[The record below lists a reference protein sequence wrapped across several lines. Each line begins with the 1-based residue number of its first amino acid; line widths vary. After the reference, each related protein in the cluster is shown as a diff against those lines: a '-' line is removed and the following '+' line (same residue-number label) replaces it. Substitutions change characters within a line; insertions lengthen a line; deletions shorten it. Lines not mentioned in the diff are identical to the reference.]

1 LTVESPEAVKEA
13 YRLFSDDGDSLGV
26 TELFPLKE
34 NGAAS
39 FFFRDPGTN
48 CWEITSQT

>member
-1 LTVESPEAVKEA
+1 
-13 YRLFSDDGDSLGV
+13 
-26 TELFPLKE
+26 LFPMNE
-34 NGAAS
+34 NGSSAS